1 MKITILGLGYIG
13 LPTAALIASKNI
25 KVCGYDV
32 NKEIVSS
39 INKGKAHIREKNL
52 DILLKKAV
60 KKGYLKAD
68 TVLYESDIFL
78 IAVPTPIKKNKEPD
92 ISFVKSAVKNICKV
106 LKKNNTV
113 ILESTIPVGATQE
126 IAKIISSE
134 RKDLRVPL
142 SVGEK
147 GDINI
152 SYCPE
157 RVLPGNIL
165 KELEMNDRVIGGIN
179 KKSTKISLAF
189 YKSFVKGKC
198 LETDNRTAELCKL
211 VENSYR
217 DANIAFANELS
228 LISENL
234 EIDVWNLIKLAN
246 HHPRVNILN
255 PGPGVGGHCIAIDPW
270 FIINS
275 APRQARLIK
284 LSREINDQMPF
295 KVVSKVKRS
304 LKVNNLVAEDS
315 IITCLGLS
323 FKANIDDL
331 RESPAVKV
339 VNKLKSLNFKKIYL
353 VEPNIKKLPS
363 YLDENKFELVN
374 FKSAVSKSNIVL
386 LLVDHSEFKKNALKK
401 QEGKIII
408 DTRGI
413 WTSKYK

>member
-13 LPTAALIASKNI
+13 LPTGALIASKNI
-25 KVCGYDV
+25 KVFGYDV
-32 NKEIVSS
+32 NKEVVSS

-52 DILLKKAV
+52 DLLLKKV
-60 KKGYLKAD
+60 VTKGYLKAD
-68 TVLYESDIFL
+68 TILHESDIFL

-92 ISFVKSAVKNICKV
+92 ISFVKSAAKDICKV

-217 DANIAFANELS
+217 DVNIAFANELS

-234 EIDVWNLIKLAN
+234 EIDVWNLINLAN

-284 LSREINDQMPF
+284 LSREINDQMPL
-295 KVVSKVKRS
+295 KVVSKVKRN
-304 LKVNNLVAEDS
+304 LKVNNLAAEDS
-315 IITCLGLS
+315 KIACLGLS

-331 RESPAVKV
+331 RESPAIKV
-339 VNKLKSLNFKKIYL
+339 VNKLKNMNFKKIYL

-363 YLDENKFELVN
+363 YLDNSKFELVN
-374 FKSAVSKSNIVL
+374 FKSAVEKSNVVL

-401 QEGKIII
+401 QEGKIVI

-413 WTSKYK
+413 WTSK